1 MTSPAVKGSVGDMM
15 YIQGRYM
22 NVAELLD
29 VIPSLGM
36 HALAGNDYRGRQLA
50 IYAHA
55 LQTYAAAGGAV

>member
-1 MTSPAVKGSVGDMM
+1 MM

-55 LQTYAAAGGAV
+55 LQAYAAAGGAV